1 MNRVRTVCS
10 RVAAAVRGLAH
21 RPLAPAGPSGA
32 ALGRWARGPGAS
44 LAGVVVRAR
53 VRRCVGLVLWLV
65 CMNLVRV
72 PVSVLCVLRLPPV
85 FLNRVR
91 ACVLPVESYHG
102 SRARDLARRPPQRE
116 DASSQGGTL
125 VERIKRLEQEN
136 TRRREKQALTPR
148 VNVRSACARSPRGFQ
163 PKHWSSGV
171 PRRAK
176 HRRMSA
182 KVQLYVYDL
191 SQGLART
198 LSMQFL
204 GVQLDIVPHT
214 GIVVFGREY
223 FYSGGLQALPK
234 DQFARSH
241 GIPTCEIVEL
251 GETEVPRE
259 LFEEFVDA
267 RRDDY
272 SAAKYDLLRHNCNHF
287 TEEATQFL
295 LGKSIPERIRQVPE
309 IVMRT
314 PMGAMFAQMLE
325 GNRFDPVQG
334 GALGSVGS
342 TAPAGTGA
350 AMSAADILGALG
362 SIVPPVPAA
371 PATPRASEPPTP
383 QAPVA
388 DTPRATER
396 DGLASGAVSTVPA
409 TAMAPRRGGEPRR
422 LSMGPLPTAPSAR
435 GATDETPATSR
446 RPAATPLTRA
456 PQPWVTI
463 ATPALTGVRTPGAGT
478 PFVTPA
484 ARAPR
489 APFTYPSMQP
499 LTAKDGP
506 TAAVL
511 ANVRAALKAE
521 AAIPEERRA
530 AFETDLQA
538 AFDDPNLIDTAHA
551 AQIAA
556 GVLALLRVWPPAK
569 QFGLLYLT
577 RVLAASSDA
586 VSAALLS
593 AKLPATLL
601 SARAALELGA
611 AAPVPRAAR
620 LMALAL
626 MTNLASRSSGA
637 VALVTGSDPERASSA
652 VASVTSP
659 VGGVISRAAAP
670 DSTAAAADAA
680 TDAAAAGTLDAP
692 LAVVS
697 LDAPGLA
704 VVAAAAAPL
713 PETSDAA
720 LCQMGAAL
728 AYNVSL
734 HLHSL
739 PTECSELRS
748 KLVAALLGAVLDA
761 LPGLTDKEAVGRA
774 LSVLGHLWHR
784 PKPPAG
790 DDSAAFEGASASS
803 SDDVARE
810 EALALALSLDA
821 GAALD
826 RLQERLPELGHA
838 ALVADVKALL
848 LE

>member
-1 MNRVRTVCS
+1 M
-10 RVAAAVRGLAH
+10 
-21 RPLAPAGPSGA
+21 
-32 ALGRWARGPGAS
+32 
-44 LAGVVVRAR
+44 
-53 VRRCVGLVLWLV
+53 
-65 CMNLVRV
+65 
-72 PVSVLCVLRLPPV
+72 SV
-85 FLNRVR
+85 
-91 ACVLPVESYHG
+91 
-102 SRARDLARRPPQRE
+102 
-116 DASSQGGTL
+116 
-125 VERIKRLEQEN
+125 
-136 TRRREKQALTPR
+136 
-148 VNVRSACARSPRGFQ
+148 
-163 PKHWSSGV
+163 
-171 PRRAK
+171 
-176 HRRMSA
+176 

-272 SAAKYDLLRHNCNHF
+272 SAAKYDLLTHNCNHF

-350 AMSAADILGALG
+350 AMSTADILGALG
-362 SIVPPVPAA
+362 SIAPPMPAA

-388 DTPRATER
+388 GTPRATVH

-422 LSMGPLPTAPSAR
+422 LSMGPLPTAPSAH
-435 GATDETPATSR
+435 GAADETPATSR
-446 RPAATPLTRA
+446 RSAATPLTRA
-456 PQPWVTI
+456 PQPLAPL
-463 ATPALTGVRTPGAGT
+463 ATPAPTGASTPGAGT

-506 TAAVL
+506 TAPVL
-511 ANVRAALKAE
+511 ANVRAAVKAD
-521 AAIPEERRA
+521 ATMSEERRA
-530 AFETDLQA
+530 AFEADLQA
-538 AFDDPNLIDTAHA
+538 AFDDPNLIDTARA

-556 GVLALLRVWPPAK
+556 DVLALLRVWPPAK

-593 AKLPATLL
+593 VKLPVTLL

-611 AAPVPRAAR
+611 PTPAPRAAR

-626 MTNLASRSSGA
+626 VTNLASRSSGV
-637 VALVTGSDPERASSA
+637 VALVTGSDPERETN
-652 VASVTSP
+652 V
-659 VGGVISRAAAP
+659 
-670 DSTAAAADAA
+670 
-680 TDAAAAGTLDAP
+680 
-692 LAVVS
+692 
-697 LDAPGLA
+697 PGLA
-704 VVAAAAAPL
+704 VVAAAVAAL
-713 PETSDAA
+713 RETSDAA

-734 HLHSL
+734 HLRAL
-739 PTECSELRS
+739 PAECSELRS

-761 LPGLTDKEAVGRA
+761 LPSLTDKEAVGRA

-784 PKPPAG
+784 PKRPAG
-790 DDSAAFEGASASS
+790 DDSAAFEGASASCY

-826 RLQERLPELGHA
+826 RLQERLPELGHV

>member
-1 MNRVRTVCS
+1 M
-10 RVAAAVRGLAH
+10 
-21 RPLAPAGPSGA
+21 
-32 ALGRWARGPGAS
+32 
-44 LAGVVVRAR
+44 
-53 VRRCVGLVLWLV
+53 
-65 CMNLVRV
+65 
-72 PVSVLCVLRLPPV
+72 SV
-85 FLNRVR
+85 
-91 ACVLPVESYHG
+91 
-102 SRARDLARRPPQRE
+102 
-116 DASSQGGTL
+116 
-125 VERIKRLEQEN
+125 
-136 TRRREKQALTPR
+136 
-148 VNVRSACARSPRGFQ
+148 
-163 PKHWSSGV
+163 
-171 PRRAK
+171 
-176 HRRMSA
+176 

-272 SAAKYDLLRHNCNHF
+272 SAAKYDLLMHNCNHF

-350 AMSAADILGALG
+350 AMSTADILGALG
-362 SIVPPVPAA
+362 SIAPPMPAA

-388 DTPRATER
+388 GTPRATVH

-422 LSMGPLPTAPSAR
+422 LSMGPLPTAPSAH
-435 GATDETPATSR
+435 GAADETPATSR
-446 RPAATPLTRA
+446 RSAATPLTRA
-456 PQPWVTI
+456 PQPLAPL
-463 ATPALTGVRTPGAGT
+463 ATPAPTGASTPGAGT

-506 TAAVL
+506 TAPVL
-511 ANVRAALKAE
+511 ANVRAAVKAD
-521 AAIPEERRA
+521 ATMSEERRA
-530 AFETDLQA
+530 AFEADLQA
-538 AFDDPNLIDTAHA
+538 AFDDPNLIDTARA

-601 SARAALELGA
+601 SARAALELGTP
-611 AAPVPRAAR
+611 APAPRAAR

-626 MTNLASRSSGA
+626 VTNLASRSSGV
-637 VALVTGSDPERASSA
+637 VALVTGSDPERETSASASA
-652 VASVTSP
+652 MSPHMSP
-659 VGGVISRAAAP
+659 VGGVLSQAAAP
-670 DSTAAAADAA
+670 ESTAARNDAAASNDAPATADAA
-680 TDAAAAGTLDAP
+680 TDAAAGTLD
-692 LAVVS
+692 V
-697 LDAPGLA
+697 PGLA
-704 VVAAAAAPL
+704 VVAAAVAAL
-713 PETSDAA
+713 RETSDAA

-734 HLHSL
+734 HLRAL
-739 PTECSELRS
+739 PAECSELRS

-761 LPGLTDKEAVGRA
+761 LPSLTDKEAVGRA

-784 PKPPAG
+784 PKRPAG
-790 DDSAAFEGASASS
+790 DDSAAFEGASASCS

-826 RLQERLPELGHA
+826 RLQERLPELGHV